1 MLSHRCA
8 HAQVLLR
15 HKHHLV
21 TMRKRSWFLYKV
33 LVLLP
38 PTGWNMSCK
47 KYPVTSNKYWNS
59 ATDSVLRLLDLW
71 MWQRATETDKSDH
84 KRVFQ
89 KHINANF
96 FILAPNVF
104 LKEHLYPEINLWLL
118 KPTAPNHSSSG
129 LYVFMSW
136 WWICNDPSLL
146 ITNRKQPHVAEGVSH
161 VIMFEVTASLLAFS
175 VTFELIWTTE

>member
-15 HKHHLV
+15 HNHHLV

-33 LVLLP
+33 LVLSP

-59 ATDSVLRLLDLW
+59 ATDSVLRLLDLC
-71 MWQRATETDKSDH
+71 MWQRATETDKSEH

-104 LKEHLYPEINLWLL
+104 FKGTFVSRNKSVVVKTNSTKSFLLRFVCFHVLMMNL
-118 KPTAPNHSSSG
+118 
-129 LYVFMSW
+129 
-136 WWICNDPSLL
+136 
-146 ITNRKQPHVAEGVSH
+146 
-161 VIMFEVTASLLAFS
+161 
-175 VTFELIWTTE
+175 

>member
-1 MLSHRCA
+1 MLSQRCA

-33 LVLLP
+33 LVLSP
-38 PTGWNMSCK
+38 PTGWNISSHIKQILELGNWFC
-47 KYPVTSNKYWNS
+47 PPSP
-59 ATDSVLRLLDLW
+59 RPLDV
-71 MWQRATETDKSDH
+71 QRATETDKSEH

-104 LKEHLYPEINLWLL
+104 LKEHLCPKINMWLL

-161 VIMFEVTASLLAFS
+161 VIMFELAASLLAFS
-175 VTFELIWTTE
+175 VTFELIWTAE